1 MKKSLIALAVGAAFA
16 APAAFADVTLSG
28 AINVGPAIIHQGNG
42 STNASN
48 SIAATGGTA
57 QSGATRTG
65 INNNYS
71 NITIGS
77 MEDLG
82 GGLKLD
88 FAFQLVA
95 PIGSNPKNPAASGT
109 NTDTVN
115 RNSHIG
121 LVSDSWGG
129 VWWGNNE
136 MLYERYL
143 YSVDPLDGAAGLGGN
158 LQMMG
163 SPGYGSVFDSFQ
175 NNNPGLGGSAE
186 FYRRTD
192 QSIWYDSPNWN
203 GFTFGAYTSLNAAKT
218 NTPAGSIN
226 PQVYGIGAK
235 YVSPAIPFQLWA
247 AYEHH
252 KDLFGLNVI
261 TGVAAGTNSSDH
273 GIQVGGG
280 YTLGDIFFYVTFE
293 QLKYNDDGLAAGV
306 KAYRRNAED
315 IGVKWNLPTG
325 YVGAQVMLAQNGNC
339 DLVSG
344 AACDAA
350 SSGGKIFSV
359 GYYHTLSKQTQAYI
373 MADYNKNDSLQY
385 FGVAGGTG
393 GPATN
398 LGSNIWG
405 ATVGLKHS
413 F

>member
-28 AINVGPAIIHQGNG
+28 AINVGPAIIHQGDG
-42 STNASN
+42 STNESN
-48 SIAATGGTA
+48 SIRATGATA
-57 QSGATRTG
+57 QQGVTRTG

-95 PIGSNPKNPAASGT
+95 PIGSNPSNPGASGT
-109 NTDTVN
+109 NAETIN

-129 VWWGNNE
+129 VWVGTNE
-136 MLYERYL
+136 NLYERYL

-163 SPGYGSVFDSFQ
+163 SPGYGSVFDSSQQ
-175 NNNPGLGGSAE
+175 NAARGSAD

-192 QSIWYDSPNWN
+192 QSVWYDSPNWN
-203 GFTFGAYTSLNAAKT
+203 GFTFGVYTSLSPAKT
-218 NTPAGSIN
+218 NNVGGGSTN
-226 PQVYGIGAK
+226 PSVYGGGLK
-235 YVSPAIPFQLWA
+235 YVSPAIPIQAWA

-252 KDLFGLNVI
+252 KDMFGLDVI
-261 TGVAAGTNSSDH
+261 QGATTATNSSDH
-273 GIQVGGG
+273 AIQVGAG
-280 YTLGDIFFYVTFE
+280 YTLGDIFFYLTYE
-293 QLKYNDDGLAAGV
+293 QLKYAEDGLAAGLSSY
-306 KAYRRNAED
+306 KRNAED
-315 IGVKWNLPTG
+315 IGVKWNIPTG
-325 YVGAQVMLAQNGNC
+325 YVGAQIMLAQSGKC

-344 AACDAA
+344 ASCDAKNT
-350 SSGGKIFSV
+350 GGKIFSV
-359 GYYHTLSKQTQAYI
+359 GYYHTLSKQTQAYV

-385 FGVAGGTG
+385 YGVAGGTG
-393 GPATN
+393 AATN
-398 LGSNIWG
+398 LGATIWG
-405 ATVGLKHS
+405 ATIGLKHS